1 MSLNA
6 LLPTGSSGL
15 SLIKYTCI
23 FYSQKE
29 KVSEGRMWLASLRLS
44 YLKLPGIMIVFF
56 FSSYFSLAQ
65 SDSTHKDSTGIST
78 VGKPV
83 SESLYSPL
91 LIKPIL
97 TSKQI
102 KNRTLLV
109 ASANLVGYGGIMSAL
124 AAAWYDNYTQAK
136 LHSFDD
142 SKEWLQM
149 DKMGHFYGTWIE
161 SRANNEIWKWTGMER
176 KKRIWIS
183 GLTSFAFQTTIEYLD
198 GKSADWGWS
207 WADFGANLLGSS
219 TFITQ
224 ELAWDEQRIKLKW
237 SFHRKKYSDASLN
250 QRSDVLFGKSTPGR
264 FLKDY
269 NGQTY
274 WASATLKSFLPK
286 NNFPEWLCISLGY
299 GAEGM
304 FGGTENIGKDDN
316 GNIIFSRTDIKRYRQ
331 WYLAPDIDFTK
342 IKTNKKGVKFLFTV
356 LSAFK
361 FPTPSLEFSQGKF
374 SLHALHF

>member
-15 SLIKYTCI
+15 SLSKIHLY
-23 FYSQKE
+23 FLF
-29 KVSEGRMWLASLRLS
+29 SEGEGVRRADVACVVPSS

-176 KKRIWIS
+176 KK
-183 GLTSFAFQTTIEYLD
+183 
-198 GKSADWGWS
+198 
-207 WADFGANLLGSS
+207 
-219 TFITQ
+219 
-224 ELAWDEQRIKLKW
+224 
-237 SFHRKKYSDASLN
+237 
-250 QRSDVLFGKSTPGR
+250 
-264 FLKDY
+264 
-269 NGQTY
+269 
-274 WASATLKSFLPK
+274 
-286 NNFPEWLCISLGY
+286 GY
-299 GAEGM
+299 G
-304 FGGTENIGKDDN
+304 
-316 GNIIFSRTDIKRYRQ
+316 
-331 WYLAPDIDFTK
+331 
-342 IKTNKKGVKFLFTV
+342 
-356 LSAFK
+356 
-361 FPTPSLEFSQGKF
+361 
-374 SLHALHF
+374 